1 MKGKRVE
8 ASRGSLY
15 LRGRN
20 KEENKKNKKC
30 KLSVCV
36 LVAEVAKIFHI
47 QSLRGGAAVMCV
59 TETNE

>member
-20 KEENKKNKKC
+20 KEENKKIKNANF
-30 KLSVCV
+30 LFVY
-36 LVAEVAKIFHI
+36 
-47 QSLRGGAAVMCV
+47 
-59 TETNE
+59 